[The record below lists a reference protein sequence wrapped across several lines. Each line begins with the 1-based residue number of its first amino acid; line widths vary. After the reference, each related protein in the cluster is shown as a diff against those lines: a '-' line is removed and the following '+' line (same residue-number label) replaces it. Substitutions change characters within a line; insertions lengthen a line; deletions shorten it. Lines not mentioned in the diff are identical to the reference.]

1 MLVLSRKLNQQIRIN
16 DRVTLTIL
24 RIQGKSVRIGIEA
37 PKDVHIVR
45 GELPA
50 LDEDKQDVP
59 GGDLDGPLQSKVI
72 MARIP
77 ARDHESTTGRK
88 RSDRDR
94 RQSPVATQHPDRW
107 TVSAMKDRTRVDAKT
122 YPVDSRW
129 PAR

>member
-1 MLVLSRKLNQQIRIN
+1 MLVLSRKLNEQIRIN
-16 DRVTLTIL
+16 DRITLTVL

-50 LDEDKQDVP
+50 LSEEGQEVHEEQI
-59 GGDLDGPLQSKVI
+59 DGPLNSKVI

-77 ARDHESTTGRK
+77 ARDHQTATRMKRK
-88 RSDRDR
+88 VRGR
-94 RQSPVATQHPDRW
+94 RQLPGTTQHPDRW
-107 TVSAMKDRTRVDAKT
+107 TVSAMKDRTRVDADT
-122 YPVDSRW
+122 VRSESRF